1 MRPRQFLVVLGRLI
15 VKVLSML
22 VRMKCSRCGKTFTEY
37 PAFAMPYKR
46 FVADQIMER
55 SLTYLQNPAMTYQQ
69 ATCELIL
76 SQANG
81 RSPPRKAL
89 PLYYPE
95 YVKDNETKTPML
107 SPSTVHRWIATLG
120 SLKETLQAATS
131 LLLDK
136 GADIHRHVMDV
147 AARKYRSVQRKI
159 LLQNTLKLF
168 GAEAAYRVWFGC
180 SIFPHLATGCFWR

>member
-1 MRPRQFLVVLGRLI
+1 VRQRQFLVIVGRLI

-37 PAFAMPYKR
+37 PAFALPYKR
-46 FVADQIMER
+46 FVTDQIMER
-55 SLTYLQNPAMTYQQ
+55 SLTYLQNPTMTYQQ

-81 RSPPRKAL
+81 RSPPRDPL
-89 PLYYPE
+89 PVFYP
-95 YVKDNETKTPML
+95 YQGKKTSKGL
-107 SPSTVHRWIATLG
+107 ARSTVHRWITTLG

-136 GADIHRHVMDV
+136 HVDIHRQVVDV
-147 AARKYRSVQRKI
+147 AACKYRSVERKI

-168 GAEAAYRVWFGC
+168 GTEAAYRAWFGC
-180 SIFPHLATGCFWR
+180 SIFPHLATRCLWR